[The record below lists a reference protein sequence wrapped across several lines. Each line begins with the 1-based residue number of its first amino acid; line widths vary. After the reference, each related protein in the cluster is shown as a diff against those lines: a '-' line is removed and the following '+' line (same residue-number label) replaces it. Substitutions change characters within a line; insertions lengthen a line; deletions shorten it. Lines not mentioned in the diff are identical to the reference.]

1 MPDMNVLVT
10 GGTGFIGSHLIDF
23 LLGRGGV
30 EIFVLVRDPGRLRG
44 LSGKPGL
51 RILKGDLFSIPP
63 LPSSLEVVFHL
74 AGLTKAVKSNDYYT
88 VNRNGTAS
96 LFQNLRDWG
105 LRPRVVH
112 LSSLAAVGPSSAARA
127 VREDDPARPVSPY
140 GESKLQAE
148 EAALSFRNDFPV
160 TILRVAAVYGPGDE
174 DFLEYFK
181 CLKMG
186 ILPLLGPDKKYLSL
200 CYVHDLVRA
209 MDISS
214 RSEEA
219 AGQIFNIADG
229 TPYSWEDIGRSA
241 AEAMG
246 KRVLPVKVPLWAAY
260 LAASGSEIVSKFTGK
275 PSPINRSKYRDMKQ
289 SGWVADVRKAKELLG
304 FEAARP
310 LNEAISETVQWYKRN
325 HLL

>member
-1 MPDMNVLVT
+1 MNVLVT

-44 LSGKPGL
+44 LSGKPGP

-96 LFQNLRDWG
+96 LFQNLLDRG

-112 LSSLAAVGPSSAARA
+112 LSSLAAGGPSSPARA
-127 VREDDPARPVSPY
+127 VREDDPPRPVSPY

-148 EAALSFRNDFPV
+148 EAALSFRNDLPV
-160 TILRVAAVYGPGDE
+160 TVLRVAPVYGPRDE
-174 DFLEYFK
+174 DFLVYFK
-181 CLKMG
+181 YVKMG
-186 ILPLLGPDKKYLSL
+186 LLPLFGPDKKYLSL
-200 CYVHDLVRA
+200 CCVHDLVRA

-214 RSEEA
+214 RSKAA
-219 AGQIFNIADG
+219 AGEVFNIADG

-246 KRVLPVKVPLWAAY
+246 KKVLPVRVPIWAAY
-260 LAASGSEIVSKFTGK
+260 LAASGSEIVSKLTGK
-275 PSPINRSKYRDMKQ
+275 PTPLNRSKYRDMKQ
-289 SGWVADVRKAKELLG
+289 PGWVADVRKARELLG
-304 FEAARP
+304 FETARP
-310 LNEAISETVQWYKRN
+310 LDEAIRETVQWYERN

>member
-1 MPDMNVLVT
+1 MNVLVT
-10 GGTGFIGSHLIDF
+10 GGTGFIGSRLIDF

-96 LFQNLRDWG
+96 LFQNLRDRG

-112 LSSLAAVGPSSAARA
+112 LSSLAAVGPSSPARA

-160 TILRVAAVYGPGDE
+160 TVLRVAAVYGPGDE
-174 DFLEYFK
+174 DFLVYFK
-181 CLKMG
+181 YLKMG
-186 ILPLLGPDKKYLSL
+186 ILPLFGPDKKYLSL

-209 MDISS
+209 MDTSS
-214 RSEEA
+214 RLKEA
-219 AGQIFNIADG
+219 AGEIFNIADG

-246 KRVLPVKVPLWAAY
+246 KKVLPVRIPLWAAY
-260 LAASGSEIVSKFTGK
+260 LAASGSEIVSKLTGK
-275 PSPINRSKYRDMKQ
+275 PRPVNRSKYRDMKQ
-289 SGWVADVRKAKELLG
+289 PGWVADVRKAKEVLG
-304 FEAARP
+304 FETARP
-310 LNEAISETVQWYKRN
+310 LDEAISETVQWYKRN